1 MSFVKLSLEKWV
13 PENDVA
19 KYNIRITTVKL
30 TNYAL
35 ILSILIVI

>member
-1 MSFVKLSLEKWV
+1 MSFVKLALEKYL

-19 KYNIRITTVKL
+19 KYNIRITRVNF
-30 TNYAL
+30 TNSAL